1 MDLNWV
7 DMGLLALLVSMT
19 VVGSRKG
26 LVREL
31 MAFFVFA
38 AALIVSIRYID
49 EVAVKVQEEIGL
61 PSLGSALLSF
71 LIVMGAAYAAF
82 KLLGIVF
89 YRVAHLQTLGP
100 KDRFG
105 GALVGVLRG
114 WLALSLLIFLTFLA
128 PLPDGYYREFKASAL
143 GQTIA
148 RTLPLLYDTATPIHA
163 VDEDFSDK
171 VENMLLMRVDKSKL
185 SEEEIADMRQSRR
198 EVYRKIYKMDS
209 VYLGN

>member
-7 DMGLLALLVSMT
+7 DMGLLALLVSMI

-31 MAFFVFA
+31 MAFFIFA

-49 EVAVKVQEEIGL
+49 QVAVKVQEEIGMTGL
-61 PSLGSALLSF
+61 SSALLSF
-71 LIVMGAAYAAF
+71 LIVMGASYAVF
-82 KLLGIVF
+82 KLLGVVF
-89 YRVAHLQTLGP
+89 YRVAHLQELGP

-105 GALVGVLRG
+105 GALVGALRG

-128 PLPDGYYREFKASAL
+128 PLPDGYYREFKSSGL

-148 RTLPLLYDTATPIHA
+148 RTLPLLYNTTSPIHSSS
-163 VDEDFSDK
+163 DDFSDK

-185 SEEEIADMRQSRR
+185 SEDALAELRKSRR

-209 VYLGN
+209 VYLSR

>member
-7 DMGLLALLVSMT
+7 DMGLLILLVSMV

-31 MAFFVFA
+31 MAFFIFA

-49 EVAVKVQEEIGL
+49 QVAIKVQEEMGL
-61 PSLGSALLSF
+61 AGLGSALLSF
-71 LIVMGAAYAAF
+71 LIVMGIAYAAF

-89 YRVAHLQTLGP
+89 YRVAHLQALGP

-105 GALVGVLRG
+105 GALVGALRG

-128 PLPDGYYREFKASAL
+128 PLPDGYYREFKSSVL
-143 GQTIA
+143 GQTVA
-148 RTLPLLYDTATPIHA
+148 RTLPLLYDTATPLHSS
-163 VDEDFSDK
+163 DENFSNK

-185 SEEEIADMRQSRR
+185 SVEEIADLRKSRR

-209 VYLGN
+209 VYLGR

>member
-7 DMGLLALLVSMT
+7 DMGLLALLVSMI

-31 MAFFVFA
+31 MAFFIFA

-49 EVAVKVQEEIGL
+49 MVAIKVQEEMGL
-61 PSLGSALLSF
+61 TGLGSALLSF
-71 LIVMGAAYAAF
+71 LIVMGAAYAVF
-82 KLLGIVF
+82 KLLGMLF
-89 YRVAHLQTLGP
+89 YRVANLQTLGP

-105 GALVGVLRG
+105 GALVGALRG

-128 PLPDGYYREFKASAL
+128 PLPDGYYREFKSSSL

-148 RTLPLLYDTATPIHA
+148 RTLPLLYDTATPIHSA
-163 VDEDFSDK
+163 DEDFSDK
-171 VENMLLMRVDKSKL
+171 VENVLLMRVDKSQL
-185 SEEEIADMRQSRR
+185 TEDEIVDLRKSRR
-198 EVYRKIYKMDS
+198 EVYRKIYQMDS
-209 VYLGN
+209 VYLGR

>member
-7 DMGLLALLVSMT
+7 DMGLLILLVSMI

-31 MAFFVFA
+31 MAFFIFA
-38 AALIVSIRYID
+38 AALIVSIRFID
-49 EVAVKVQEEIGL
+49 QVAIKVQEKLGIAG
-61 PSLGSALLSF
+61 LGSALLSF
-71 LIVMGAAYAAF
+71 LIVMGVAYAAF
-82 KLLGIVF
+82 KLLGLIF
-89 YRVAHLQTLGP
+89 YRVARLQALGP

-105 GALVGVLRG
+105 GALVGALRG

-128 PLPDGYYREFKASAL
+128 PLPDVYYSEFKSSAL

-148 RTLPLLYDTATPIHA
+148 RTLPLLYDTATPLHA
-163 VDEDFSDK
+163 ADEDFAVK
-171 VENMLLMRVDKSKL
+171 VENMLLMRVDRSQL
-185 SEEEIADMRQSRR
+185 TEEQISELVKSRR